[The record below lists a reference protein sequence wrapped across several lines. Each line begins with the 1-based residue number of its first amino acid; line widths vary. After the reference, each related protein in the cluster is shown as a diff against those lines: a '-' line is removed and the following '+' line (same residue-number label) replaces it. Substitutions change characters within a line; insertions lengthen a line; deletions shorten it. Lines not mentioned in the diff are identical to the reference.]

1 MTDIYNEIMAGM
13 ITVNNIEITS
23 GNITGIII
31 TSIVAI
37 LSLVLVTWRLVKYCK
52 KLNDP
57 HWREMHQE
65 YKERM
70 KRLREFQARGNFCS
84 DVYEINIRN
93 EYVDYL

>member
-1 MTDIYNEIMAGM
+1 MTEIYNEMMAGM

-31 TSIVAI
+31 TSIVAF

-57 HWREMHQE
+57 HWREMHQT
-65 YKERM
+65 YKEAL
-70 KRLREFQARGNFCS
+70 KDLRDCQARGNFCG
-84 DVYEINIRN
+84 DEYEIDLKNR
-93 EYVDYL
+93 YVDYL